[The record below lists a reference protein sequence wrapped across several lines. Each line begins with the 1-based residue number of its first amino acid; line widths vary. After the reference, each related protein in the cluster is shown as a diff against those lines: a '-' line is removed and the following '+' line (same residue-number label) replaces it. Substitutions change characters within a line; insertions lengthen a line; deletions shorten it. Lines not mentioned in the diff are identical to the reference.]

1 MQRCWAPVVQ
11 LYCKLH
17 AGIPCPS
24 PSSTTIFRS
33 ESGLYQ
39 FLSQWV
45 AIEVSFLKIT
55 KLFELLWHK
64 WELSFIIY
72 STIGCSWESKT
83 LNSGPWPEGI
93 AHIPPHTLSM
103 AIKLPY
109 SSVESTAHPWPGAPE
124 ALRYSQHHKLLLEEP
139 KLFSMSVGDICKY
152 FLLEK

>member
-1 MQRCWAPVVQ
+1 MQRCWTPVVQ

-24 PSSTTIFRS
+24 PPSTTIFRS

-55 KLFELLWHK
+55 KPFELLWHK

-93 AHIPPHTLSM
+93 AHIPLTHCQWPLSYPIPLWKAQPTLDREHR
-103 AIKLPY
+103 K
-109 SSVESTAHPWPGAPE
+109 PWGIASIINC
-124 ALRYSQHHKLLLEEP
+124 YWKNQN
-139 KLFSMSVGDICKY
+139 Y
-152 FLLEK
+152 FLCQ